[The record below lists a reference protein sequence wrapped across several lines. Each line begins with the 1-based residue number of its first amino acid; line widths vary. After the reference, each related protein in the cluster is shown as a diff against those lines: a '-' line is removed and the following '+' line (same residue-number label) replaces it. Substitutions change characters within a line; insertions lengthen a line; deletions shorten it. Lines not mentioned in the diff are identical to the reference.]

1 MEEEAQKSVALWK
14 NLSIALAEV
23 YEANRLPTQNFYMF
37 SKELMRRDCE
47 LSKRD
52 DYLILLTALCCQ
64 NNHLMGT
71 WYDDTAIQQSI
82 GGEAR
87 SSLELYESCEP
98 EMYAKYINECARF
111 QLFCRYTSA
120 SSMIC
125 HTRFKACVSTWKD
138 FAQIVP
144 VYFKWKNV
152 YEKATRQK
160 HPNLYGVK
168 NDDAMETPPWEF
180 VHDVLKIF
188 EEYICNLSRDSKNK
202 SKYKKPLKAIRKCIK
217 EMEDKLGETEE
228 GEIDD
233 TLSDKIEQRI
243 SKILS
248 YATQYEPFS
257 LIGPLYVCWILEKR
271 IFKIVESS
279 ERMVGFTLNEK
290 DPFPVNEQ
298 HHIHKLTIA
307 DQAKIYLFDALLGVW
322 ENWNLGDTSLS
333 QFLFERTMPL
343 YSDFMKF
350 DSIIDRN
357 LETYGA
363 QNSKHVTHKFYNYP
377 IGEYT
382 NLFLQR
388 VSKDLSESLKVTPNL
403 FPYKMWVTEN
413 EWCRYIRD
421 YKDDPP
427 SADPY
432 FQYSRKHF
440 ILVFKTDKKL
450 LSAIKVL
457 QQQTFEYALTVVDQF
472 ERLFYFSSK
481 GLGAHSSDESWRDAV
496 SLFLERAYK
505 TIWHNSI
512 LQLEE
517 KFAAEFE
524 KYSKELQTGIVQKD
538 VVNYVKD
545 ALTMICVRELYQI
558 YFARIIYYSRRA
570 RFRIYS
576 DAQYNRLF
584 SFLESCDISLYDQ
597 K

>member
-37 SKELMRRDCE
+37 SKEMMQRDCE

-120 SSMIC
+120 STMIC

-228 GEIDD
+228 GEIDE

-248 YATQYEPFS
+248 YATQYEPFF

-298 HHIHKLTIA
+298 HHVHKLTIA

>member
-37 SKELMRRDCE
+37 SKELMRRDGE
-47 LSKRD
+47 LSKKD

-82 GGEAR
+82 GEEAR
-87 SSLELYESCEP
+87 ISLKLYESCEP

>member
-37 SKELMRRDCE
+37 SKELMQRDCE

-257 LIGPLYVCWILEKR
+257 IIAPLYVCWILEKR

>member
-37 SKELMRRDCE
+37 SKELMRRDGE
-47 LSKRD
+47 LSKKD

-82 GGEAR
+82 GEEVR
-87 SSLELYESCEP
+87 ISLKLYESCEP
-98 EMYAKYINECARF
+98 EMYAKYINECSHF
-111 QLFCRYTSA
+111 QLFCRYTCV
-120 SSMIC
+120 SSVIC
-125 HTRFKACVSTWKD
+125 HRRFKAFVSTWKNI
-138 FAQIVP
+138 AQIVP
-144 VYFKWKNV
+144 LYFKWKNV
-152 YEKATRQK
+152 YEKAARQK
-160 HPNLYGVK
+160 HSNLYGVK
-168 NDDAMETPPWEF
+168 NDEAMETPPWEV

-188 EEYICNLSRDSKNK
+188 EEYIRNLSRDPKNK
-202 SKYKKPLKAIRKCIK
+202 SKYEKPLEAVGECIKAI
-217 EMEDKLGETEE
+217 EDELVESGEDE
-228 GEIDD
+228 
-233 TLSDKIEQRI
+233 TLADKVEQRI
-243 SKILS
+243 SKILT

-271 IFKIVESS
+271 IFKIVAPS
-279 ERMVGFTLNEK
+279 ERIVGFTLNEK

-298 HHIHKLTIA
+298 HHIHTLTIA
-307 DQAKIYLFDALLGVW
+307 DEAKNYLFDALLGVW
-322 ENWNLGDTSLS
+322 EKRNLGDIGLS

-357 LETYGA
+357 LETYEA
-363 QNSKHVTHKFYNYP
+363 QNSKHVTHKFCNYP
-377 IGEYT
+377 TGKYT

-388 VSKDLSESLKVTPNL
+388 VSKDLTESLKVTPSL
-403 FPYKMWVTEN
+403 FPYRIWVTEDK
-413 EWCRYIRD
+413 WCRYIRD
-421 YKDDPP
+421 NKDDPP

-457 QQQTFEYALTVVDQF
+457 QQQTFEYAQTVVDQF
-472 ERLFYFSSK
+472 ERLFYFDSQ
-481 GLGAHSSDESWRDAV
+481 GLGACHADERWYGAV
-496 SLFLERAYK
+496 SDFLTRACE
-505 TIWHNSI
+505 TIWHSTMF
-512 LQLEE
+512 QLEE
-517 KFAAEFE
+517 KFAEELEFE

-545 ALTMICVRELYQI
+545 ALTMICVREMYQK

-570 RFRIYS
+570 WFRTYS
-576 DAQYNRLF
+576 EAQYNRLF
-584 SFLESCDISLYDQ
+584 SFFESCDISLCDQ

>member
-1 MEEEAQKSVALWK
+1 MEEEARKSVELCK

-23 YEANRLPTQNFYMF
+23 YETNRLPTQNFYMF
-37 SKELMRRDCE
+37 SKALMQRDWE

-87 SSLELYESCEP
+87 TSLELYESCEP

-125 HTRFKACVSTWKD
+125 HTRFKACVSTWND

-228 GEIDD
+228 GEIDE

-377 IGEYT
+377 TGEYT

-403 FPYKMWVTEN
+403 FPYEMWVTEN

-421 YKDDPP
+421 DKDDPP

-440 ILVFKTDKKL
+440 ILVFKTDKTL

-481 GLGAHSSDESWRDAV
+481 GLGAHSSDESWRDAA
-496 SLFLERAYK
+496 SLFLKRAYK

-512 LQLEE
+512 IQLEE

-524 KYSKELQTGIVQKD
+524 KYSKELQTGIVQRD

-576 DAQYNRLF
+576 DVQYNKLF
-584 SFLESCDISLYDQ
+584 SFLESCDISLCDQ

>member
-37 SKELMRRDCE
+37 SKELMQRDCE

>member
-37 SKELMRRDCE
+37 SKELMQRDCE

-228 GEIDD
+228 GEIDE

>member
-1 MEEEAQKSVALWK
+1 MEEEARKSVELCK

-37 SKELMRRDCE
+37 SKELMQRDWE

-64 NNHLMGT
+64 NNHLMKT
-71 WYDDTAIQQSI
+71 WDITV
-82 GGEAR
+82 AR
-87 SSLELYESCEP
+87 RRNEVKTPLKLYKSCEP
-98 EMYAKYINECARF
+98 ERYNELINELGWF
-111 QLFCRYTSA
+111 ESFCRYA
-120 SSMIC
+120 GLSSIIC
-125 HTRFKACVSTWKD
+125 YQRFKAIVSEWKTYK
-138 FAQIVP
+138 QIIP
-144 VYFKWKNV
+144 VHFKWRGV
-152 YEKATRQK
+152 YEKAVRQK
-160 HPNLYGVK
+160 HPNLYGVA
-168 NDDAMETPPWEF
+168 NNEAMETPSWEF
-180 VHDVLKIF
+180 VYDVLKIF

-202 SKYKKPLKAIRKCIK
+202 SKYKKPLNAIRKCIK
-217 EMEDKLGETEE
+217 EMEDKFYEIEE
-228 GEIDD
+228 DKIDE

-248 YATQYEPFS
+248 YATQYEPYS

-271 IFKIVESS
+271 IFKIVAPSK
-279 ERMVGFTLNEK
+279 RMVGFTLNEK

-307 DQAKIYLFDALLGVW
+307 DQAKIYLFDALCGVW
-322 ENWNLGDTSLS
+322 EKWNLGNTSLS

-350 DSIIDRN
+350 DSAIDRN
-357 LETYGA
+357 LETYETP
-363 QNSKHVTHKFYNYP
+363 NSKHVTHKFCHYP

-388 VSKDLSESLKVTPNL
+388 ASKDLSESLMVAPNL
-403 FPYKMWVTEN
+403 FPYGMRVTDQ

-421 YKDDPP
+421 NKDDPP
-427 SADPY
+427 SADLY

-450 LSAIKVL
+450 LFVIKVL
-457 QQQTFEYALTVVDQF
+457 QQQTFEYAQTVVDQF
-472 ERLFYFSSK
+472 ERLFYLDSQ
-481 GLGAHSSDESWRDAV
+481 GLGTYCTDESRRDTV
-496 SLFLERAYK
+496 LDFFKEAYVR
-505 TIWHNSI
+505 IWSSVL
-512 LQLEE
+512 LQLKE
-517 KFAAEFE
+517 KFAGDFE
-524 KYSKELQTGIVQKD
+524 KYIERLQENIVEED
-538 VVNYVKD
+538 IANYVID
-545 ALTMICVRELYQI
+545 ALIMICAREIYRKYFEQI
-558 YFARIIYYSRRA
+558 MCYSRKA

-584 SFLESCDISLYDQ
+584 SFLESCNISLCDQ